1 MNDYKKYFDFL
12 DELDNNGINIDILY
26 ILNRFNIEDKELALE
41 QALYVY
47 HIYDMYQDQVDLN
60 LDVLIDVVIDK
71 WADIKETQTE
81 ELDED
86 EGIYMEDIID
96 EMENRLEEM

>member
-1 MNDYKKYFDFL
+1 MH
-12 DELDNNGINIDILY
+12 I
-26 ILNRFNIEDKELALE
+26 
-41 QALYVY
+41 LYVY